1 MKAND
6 ILDEAK
12 GLILDRG
19 ADYGTPA
26 INHLRIARL
35 WSSYLDVQ
43 IEPNQVAICMALV
56 KIARIQESPHHEDS
70 YKDCAAY
77 IAIAGQIASTDWD
90 DLDSY

>member
-1 MKAND
+1 MKANE
-6 ILDEAK
+6 ILDDAK
-12 GLILDRG
+12 DLILNRG
-19 ADYGTPA
+19 IDYGTPA

-43 IEPNQVAICMALV
+43 VEPNQVAICMALV
-56 KIARIQESPHHEDS
+56 KIARIQESPHHADS
-70 YKDCAAY
+70 YKDGCSY

>member
-1 MKAND
+1 MKAD
-6 ILDEAK
+6 EILSEAK
-12 GLILDRG
+12 DLILDRG

-26 INHLRIARL
+26 VNHLRIARF
-35 WSSYLDVQ
+35 WSSYLDLE

-56 KIARIQESPHHEDS
+56 KIARLQESPRHADS